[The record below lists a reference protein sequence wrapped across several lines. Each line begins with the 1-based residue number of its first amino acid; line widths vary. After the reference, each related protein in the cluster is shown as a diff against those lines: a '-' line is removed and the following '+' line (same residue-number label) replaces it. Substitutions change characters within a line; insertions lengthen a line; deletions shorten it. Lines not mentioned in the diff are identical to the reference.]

1 MRKLCT
7 IWVSMVLFLGACSD
21 FTEIDP
27 KGKNILNRVEDL
39 DLLLNSEYGIYF
51 SNLQTL
57 TSDVYPQVS
66 NIPNLLDESIKTLKG
81 IYLSWDETANR
92 ESLTTSDDTYSGLYQ
107 IIGQVANPLLL
118 NVDEAA
124 GDRAMADRLK
134 AEALVLRA

>member
-57 TSDVYPQVS
+57 TSDVYPLLS

-81 IYLSWDETANR
+81 IYLSWDETADR
-92 ESLTTSDDTYSGLYQ
+92 VALTTSDDTYSGLYQ
-107 IIGQVANPLLL
+107 IIGQVANPVLQ